1 MGTFTPLQMLDR
13 REMYAD
19 EIGRAMG
26 WRTGDRRH
34 CSMGD
39 AVLSDAEAAFVCA
52 LADMPECHALTQW
65 DFEWLCEQAASGRE
79 LGAVI
84 RAARRLAVM
93 PTPEQRGGHHS
104 AARPAFERLC
114 A

>member
-93 PTPEQRGGHHS
+93 PTPQSVRGRLT
-104 AARPAFERLC
+104 AARPTLVGLSA
-114 A
+114 